1 MSGKLI
7 SAPGK
12 SFYKMIDNH
21 EVRYAIGCRRPLYWP
36 HSGRRCAAFAQS
48 LPSPRKGKTKI
59 KRWFHCEIRTQS
71 FGVESKLTRKGKGE
85 GWMEGGKRERDADCN
100 SPKIR
105 LPAGRACTC
114 GRVTGQ
120 PNRFPRDPSLLGSSG
135 SSPVCGEFVWEE
147 EEEWGERG
155 RKGGVERALRAPSA
169 PAGPGIHHLFLSRFR
184 TNTAMKGN
192 RTRKEGTA

>member
-1 MSGKLI
+1 MLSESKRRWTELKRYSGGRGGGSLSGKLI

-36 HSGRRCAAFAQS
+36 HSGRRCAAFVQS

-85 GWMEGGKRERDADCN
+85 GGMEGGKRETQIVIPRKFAC
-100 SPKIR
+100 
-105 LPAGRACTC
+105 LPVGPVRAA
-114 GRVTGQ
+114 V
-120 PNRFPRDPSLLGSSG
+120 
-135 SSPVCGEFVWEE
+135 
-147 EEEWGERG
+147 
-155 RKGGVERALRAPSA
+155 
-169 PAGPGIHHLFLSRFR
+169 
-184 TNTAMKGN
+184 
-192 RTRKEGTA
+192 